1 MEKFSGIFI
10 GTVVDNNDPKKLGR
24 LKINVPTVYGN
35 IKTDDLPWASP
46 SFSYGYHDR
55 GIFFVPEVGALVT
68 VMFLNNSPYTA
79 VWMGAIHREDDN
91 IVPQEIKENYPNR
104 KEIKTKV
111 GYILFD
117 DETNY
122 IQIKHKNGS
131 EIVFSDNGDIV
142 IHAAKDLVLLSDN
155 YILENP
161 SGKTNVTSLPEY
173 KSKNEVDKM
182 NEQEK
187 ADYEKQ
193 INSYSEATNENCQ
206 NSGSSAGGG
215 TTKECQ
221 SVSSSVMRQWG
232 MSNRLSMNDSALQNY
247 LKNCRK
253 MSRHTDKANG
263 NNLYFTDELAT
274 RLENALDELQ
284 MSYPEAY
291 TGFIFTDGF
300 RSSTVTYGA
309 TKSRHKFG
317 VAFDWGYK
325 RLECYDLETVYY
337 VLGKHGICC
346 PLSSWNG
353 QDGGMHMEL
362 ASSKYSG
369 SNPADNLYPKTESV

>member
-46 SFSYGYHDR
+46 SFPYGYHDR
-55 GIFFVPEVGALVT
+55 GFFFVPEIGALVT

-79 VWMGAIHREDDN
+79 VWMGVIHREDDN

-206 NSGSSAGGG
+206 NAGSSVGGG

-221 SVSSSVMRQWG
+221 QVSNSPMRQWG

-291 TGFIFTDGF
+291 AGFIFTDGF

-353 QDGGMHMEL
+353 QDEGMHMEL

>member
-46 SFSYGYHDR
+46 SFPYGYHDR

-161 SGKTNVTSLPEY
+161 KNKTNVLSLPEY
-173 KSKNEVDKM
+173 KSKNEVDRMSESQKT
-182 NEQEK
+182 E
-187 ADYEKQ
+187 YEKQ
-193 INSYSEATNENCQ
+193 INSYNEATTENCQ
-206 NSGSSAGGG
+206 NAGSSVGGG

-221 SVSSSVMRQWG
+221 QVSNSPMRQWG
-232 MSNRLSMNDSALQNY
+232 MSHRLSMSQSKLDNY
-247 LKNCRK
+247 LNNCRK
-253 MSRHTDKANG
+253 MTRHTNKANG

-274 RLENALDELQ
+274 NLENALDELQ
-284 MSYPEAY
+284 TSYPEAY
-291 TGFIFTDGF
+291 KGFIFTDGF

-309 TKSRHKFG
+309 KNSRHKYG
-317 VAFDWGYK
+317 AAFDWGYK
-325 RLECYDLETVYY
+325 RVACPELETIYY

-346 PLSSWNG
+346 PLAAHNG
-353 QDGGMHMEL
+353 KDEGMHMEL
-362 ASSKYSG
+362 TNSKYSG
-369 SNPADNLYPKTESV
+369 SNPADNLYPKTETV